1 MASKIL
7 VVEDNLHI
15 RDNMVE
21 ILESANYDVY
31 AASNGKEGLD
41 KATEIYPN
49 LILCD
54 IQMPVMDGY
63 QLLKT
68 VRKLPDLVHSR
79 FIFFTSYSE
88 KNDIR
93 RGLNMGADDY
103 LVKPF
108 SGEAL
113 LAMVE
118 KQLKQD

>member
-1 MASKIL
+1 MAIKIL

-21 ILESANYDVY
+21 ILELENYEVY

-41 KATEIYPN
+41 KAKEIFPN

-63 QLLKT
+63 QLLKS
-68 VRKLPDLVHSR
+68 VQELPDLAESR

-88 KNDIR
+88 PKDILY
-93 RGLNMGADDY
+93 GLRMGADEF

-108 SGEAL
+108 SGEDL
-113 LAMVE
+113 LKVVE
-118 KQLKQD
+118 KHLG